1 MKTIFSHSVE
11 IIIGTY
17 YMNSLRK
24 QWNELTAGGVDPIV
38 EFYDKNEGYVRASEI
53 QPDFTRRVLRLD
65 SGKFKFNLDSEK
77 NMEENIAMAVNE
89 FLKSNGYEKL

>member
-1 MKTIFSHSVE
+1 MKANIQKE
-11 IIIGTY
+11 KDAAI
-17 YMNSLRK
+17 SLRK

-38 EFYDKNEGYVRASEI
+38 EFYDKNKGYVRASEI

-77 NMEENIAMAVNE
+77 NIAMAVNE

>member
-1 MKTIFSHSVE
+1 
-11 IIIGTY
+11 
-17 YMNSLRK
+17 MNSLRK

-77 NMEENIAMAVNE
+77 NIAMAVNE